1 MTAITSNVGNYWAL
15 STERCPQAQT
25 LNAHGRLYLSFRP
38 TLVLFPV
45 PYAVKMSLHGH
56 HVWPRQSLAELSE
69 IVCQNTPFLNFS
81 GTWSQLYKLSYA
93 HPFPP

>member
-1 MTAITSNVGNYWAL
+1 MTAIMSNVGNYWAL

-25 LNAHGRLYLSFRP
+25 LNAHGRLYLGFRP
-38 TLVLFPV
+38 TLLLFPV
-45 PYAVKMSLHGH
+45 PYAVKMYH
-56 HVWPRQSLAELSE
+56 HVCPRQSQAELSE